1 MKVFFTKDLEEL
13 YTTGRSRKYNSI
25 AKNRVMFNGY
35 VRAVQTMIQV
45 GEVDDLKGYSFL
57 HYEQLRHELS
67 GYSSVRLSN
76 AYIHRL
82 IFRETEEGL
91 TIELIEI
98 DNTHYGNKR

>member
-13 YTTGRSRKYNSI
+13 YTTGRNRKYS
-25 AKNRVMFNGY
+25 AVARNRVLFNGY
-35 VRAVQTMIQV
+35 VRAVQTMILV
-45 GEVDDLKGYSFL
+45 GKVDELKGYSFL

-67 GYSSVRLSN
+67 AYSSVRLSN

>member
-13 YTTGRSRKYNSI
+13 YTTGRNRKYS
-25 AKNRVMFNGY
+25 AVARNRVLFNGY
-35 VRAVQTMIQV
+35 IRAVQTMILV
-45 GEVDDLKGYSFL
+45 GKVDELKGYSFL

-67 GYSSVRLSN
+67 GFSSVRLSN

>member
-1 MKVFFTKDLEEL
+1 MKVFFTQDLEEL
-13 YTTGRSRKYNSI
+13 YTTGRNRKYS
-25 AKNRVMFNGY
+25 AVARNRVLFNGY
-35 VRAVQTMIQV
+35 VRAVQTMILV
-45 GEVDDLKGYSFL
+45 GKVDELKGYSFL